1 MPGLIESCQKY
12 FGSKDLYEILN
23 IPRTATDKEVR
34 KAYHRLSLLVH
45 PDRVDEEQKLN
56 ATEKF
61 KVLGKI
67 HTILSDSGKRA
78 LYNST
83 GSWDDEDDEL
93 EDGKDW
99 DEYWRMLF
107 KEITIED
114 INNYEKKYKESDE
127 ELADLK
133 RAYMDRKGDMNYILE
148 AVPFTHTNE
157 EPRLRKLIQGLI
169 DRGEVPEYDAF
180 VNETP
185 QKRER
190 RKRKWEKEAQQA
202 ARLEAELERQR
213 KKKKARYDDNSM
225 EDELSG
231 GLEKALM
238 ERKKNREAS
247 MNSFFDHLGAK
258 YASPKQKEGKK
269 NTART
274 STDRKGRKQT

>member
-127 ELADLK
+127 ELTDIK
-133 RAYMDRKGDMNYILE
+133 KAYMNRKGNMNHIIKS
-148 AVPFTHTNE
+148 VPFTTCKDK
-157 EPRLRKLIQGLI
+157 PRLRKLIQGFI

-180 VNETP
+180 INEP
-185 QKRER
+185 QKCDQRER
-190 RKRKWEKEAQQA
+190 KCEREAQEA
-202 ARLEAELERQR
+202 ARLKAELERQKQEKEGR
-213 KKKKARYDDNSM
+213 CSNSV
-225 EDELSG
+225 EGELVCD
-231 GLEKALM
+231 LEKVRL
-238 ERKKNREAS
+238 ELKTEK
-247 MNSFFDHLGAK
+247 
-258 YASPKQKEGKK
+258 PP
-269 NTART
+269 
-274 STDRKGRKQT
+274 